1 MDKVVVLLAL
11 FTSPNFNSPNA
22 SDQFLFENSS
32 VGVIARKC
40 QSVWFSHSVGRVKG
54 NSARKVG
61 RNWARKVRKNLAKMI
76 CLALCPA
83 RTNSGMHFGP
93 LKEECPS
100 ARPPENTMKNKRTGV
115 FSK

>member
-1 MDKVVVLLAL
+1 MDKFVVLLAL
-11 FTSPNFNSPNA
+11 STSPNFNSPNA
-22 SDQFLFENSS
+22 PDQFLFENSS

-40 QSVWFSHSVGRVKG
+40 QSVWFNHSVGRVKG

-61 RNWARKVRKNLAKMI
+61 RNLAKMI
-76 CLALCPA
+76 CLAQCAA